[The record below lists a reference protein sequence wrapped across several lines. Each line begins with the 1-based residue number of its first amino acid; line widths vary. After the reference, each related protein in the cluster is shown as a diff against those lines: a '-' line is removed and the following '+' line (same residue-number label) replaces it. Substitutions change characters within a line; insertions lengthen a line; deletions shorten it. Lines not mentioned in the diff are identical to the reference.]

1 MPTPEYLQSLFG
13 FDGQV
18 AVVIG
23 GAGELGGAV
32 ARGLAQA
39 GAHVVIAD
47 VNEEPCV
54 QRCAQLSELGG
65 KASWTLIDVTDRG
78 SVTAALNVAAAI
90 NGKVDCLVN
99 AAGVNFGTN
108 FLDYPEEKW
117 DFIMDINL
125 KGLFF
130 VCREAFRLME
140 KIGGS
145 IINITSQAAR
155 SGGILV
161 TPDYPASKAGV
172 LALSKSLAKAGAA
185 KGIRVNSV
193 APGLIATDM
202 TADYGY
208 DPTTVPLGR
217 IGTGEDVAEAVAFLA
232 SDGASYITGA
242 CIDVNGGIQM
252 I

>member
-1 MPTPEYLQSLFG
+1 MDMNNLK
-13 FDGQV
+13 V
-18 AVVIG
+18 ALVTGAAGGIG
-23 GAGELGGAV
+23 SAV
-32 ARGLAQA
+32 ACLLAERTASGLVLTDVNQERLEDTARKIQETTSCK
-39 GAHVVIAD
+39 VIA
-47 VNEEPCV
+47 
-54 QRCAQLSELGG
+54 RCADIRKEADVKQLFDVVSEEFGRLDIVANCAGISR
-65 KASWTLIDVTDRG
+65 KG
-78 SVTAALNVAAAI
+78 SMDELT
-90 NGKVDCLVN
+90 
-99 AAGVNFGTN
+99 
-108 FLDYPEEKW
+108 EQQW
-117 DFIMDINL
+117 DLTMDINL

-208 DPTTVPLGR
+208 DPTAVPLGR